1 MSDVEPLIRRE
12 LQWMAL
18 GTLEDKDLASII
30 IAKSRRRRLRRLAS
44 MLVFGLSISVISIQG
59 YVVVSNLLNPESTNS
74 STSTASSDT
83 YESSSVEPTS
93 EPVAPTQNTSPT
105 GAQIRGVISDYP
117 VTWEES
123 IGDLSAISKA
133 AGLGDTLG
141 GLTAQGLYVTWS
153 KCRVG
158 MCPTTWT
165 LSARN
170 KTEDIIFVAPS
181 LMVYV
186 DHSPLVSSSRP
197 LSVVPGSNVNLVFSF
212 PELKDMTNVDDKATW
227 QWNWFLTVAR

>member
-74 STSTASSDT
+74 STSTTSSDT

>member
-30 IAKSRRRRLRRLAS
+30 IAKSRRRRLRRWAS
-44 MLVFGLSISVISIQG
+44 IFGFALVVSAVSIQG
-59 YVVVSNLLNPESTNS
+59 YVVVNNLLNSESTTT
-74 STSTASSDT
+74 STSSGTF
-83 YESSSVEPTS
+83 ENSSVEPTS
-93 EPVAPTQNTSPT
+93 EPVAPIKDSSPK

-133 AGLGDTLG
+133 GGLGDTLG
-141 GLTAQGLYVTWS
+141 GLTAQGLHVTWTN
-153 KCRVG
+153 CRVG
-158 MCPTTWT
+158 KCPTTWT
-165 LSARN
+165 LSAIN

-186 DHSPLVSSSRP
+186 DNSPLVSSSRP
-197 LSVVPGSNVNLVFSF
+197 LSVIPGANVNLVFSF
-212 PELKDMTNVDDKATW
+212 PELKDITNVGDKATW

>member
-44 MLVFGLSISVISIQG
+44 MLIFGLSISVISIQG
-59 YVVVSNLLNPESTNS
+59 YVLANNLLTPESTTS
-74 STSTASSDT
+74 STSTTSSGT
-83 YESSSVEPTS
+83 YENSSVEPTS
-93 EPVAPTQNTSPT
+93 KPVAPTQNTSPI

-117 VTWEES
+117 ITWEES

-141 GLTAQGLYVTWS
+141 V
-153 KCRVG
+153 
-158 MCPTTWT
+158 
-165 LSARN
+165 
-170 KTEDIIFVAPS
+170 
-181 LMVYV
+181 
-186 DHSPLVSSSRP
+186 
-197 LSVVPGSNVNLVFSF
+197 
-212 PELKDMTNVDDKATW
+212 
-227 QWNWFLTVAR
+227 

>member
-44 MLVFGLSISVISIQG
+44 MCGFALVVSAVSIQG
-59 YVVVSNLLNPESTNS
+59 YLLVNNLSNSESTTT
-74 STSTASSDT
+74 STSSGT
-83 YESSSVEPTS
+83 YENSSVEPTS
-93 EPVAPTQNTSPT
+93 EPVAPTKDSSPK

-133 AGLGDTLG
+133 GGLGDTLG
-141 GLTAQGLYVTWS
+141 GLTAQGLYVTWTN
-153 KCRVG
+153 CRVG
-158 MCPTTWT
+158 KCPTTWT

-186 DHSPLVSSSRP
+186 DNSPLVSSSRP
-197 LSVVPGSNVNLVFSF
+197 LSVVPGGNVNLVFSF
-212 PELKDMTNVDDKATW
+212 PEFKDMTNVGNKATW

>member
-44 MLVFGLSISVISIQG
+44 ICGFALVVSAVSIQG
-59 YVVVSNLLNPESTNS
+59 YVVVNNLLNSESTTT
-74 STSTASSDT
+74 STSSGT
-83 YESSSVEPTS
+83 YENSSVEPTS
-93 EPVAPTQNTSPT
+93 EPVAPTKDSSPK

-133 AGLGDTLG
+133 GGLGDTLG
-141 GLTAQGLYVTWS
+141 GLTAQGLHVTWTN
-153 KCRVG
+153 CRVG
-158 MCPTTWT
+158 KCPTTWT
-165 LSARN
+165 LSAIN
-170 KTEDIIFVAPS
+170 KTGDIIFVAPS

-186 DHSPLVSSSRP
+186 DNSPLVSSSRP
-197 LSVVPGSNVNLVFSF
+197 LSVVPGGNVNLVFSF
-212 PELKDMTNVDDKATW
+212 PEFKDMTNVGNKATW

>member
-74 STSTASSDT
+74 STSTTSSDT
-83 YESSSVEPTS
+83 YENSSVEPTS

-197 LSVVPGSNVNLVFSF
+197 LS
-212 PELKDMTNVDDKATW
+212 
-227 QWNWFLTVAR
+227 

>member
-12 LQWMAL
+12 LQWMTL
-18 GTLEDKDLASII
+18 GLLEDKDLAAII
-30 IAKSRRRRLRRLAS
+30 IAKSRRRRMRRVVGIALFTLGVS
-44 MLVFGLSISVISIQG
+44 VLSILG
-59 YVVVSNLLNPESTNS
+59 YVAVTNLFGSDSTP
-74 STSTASSDT
+74 TSDIG
-83 YESSSVEPTS
+83 SSVYPTS
-93 EPVAPTQNTSPT
+93 DPVTPTENSPSP

-117 VTWEES
+117 VTWEQS

-141 GLTAQGLYVTWS
+141 GLTAQGLHVTWT

-158 MCPTTWT
+158 VCPTTWT
-165 LSARN
+165 LSAKN
-170 KTEDIIFVAPS
+170 KTEDIISVAPS

-186 DHSPLVSSSRP
+186 DHAPLISSSRP
-197 LSVVPGSNVNLVFSF
+197 LTVIPGGNVNLVFTF
-212 PELKDMTNVDDKATW
+212 PEFSEMTNVGNKATW

>member
-44 MLVFGLSISVISIQG
+44 MFGFALVVSAVSIQG
-59 YVVVSNLLNPESTNS
+59 YLLVNNLSNSVSTTT
-74 STSTASSDT
+74 STSSGT
-83 YESSSVEPTS
+83 YENSSVEPTS
-93 EPVAPTQNTSPT
+93 EPVAPTQNSSPK

-117 VTWEES
+117 VTWEDS
-123 IGDLSAISKA
+123 VGDLSAISKA
-133 AGLGDTLG
+133 GGLGDTLG
-141 GLTAQGLYVTWS
+141 GLTAQGLYVTWTS
-153 KCRVG
+153 CRVG
-158 MCPTTWT
+158 KCPTTWT
-165 LSARN
+165 LSAVN

-186 DHSPLVSSSRP
+186 DNSPLVSSSRP
-197 LSVVPGSNVNLVFSF
+197 LSVVPGGNVNLVFSF
-212 PELKDMTNVDDKATW
+212 PEFKDMTNVGNKATW

>member
-30 IAKSRRRRLRRLAS
+30 IAKSRRRRLRRLAAFFGFA
-44 MLVFGLSISVISIQG
+44 LVVSAISIQG
-59 YVVVSNLLNPESTNS
+59 YILITNIRNAESI
-74 STSTASSDT
+74 STASTSSNT
-83 YESSSVEPTS
+83 YENSSVEPTAD
-93 EPVAPTQNTSPT
+93 PTAPTQNTSPT

-123 IGDLSAISKA
+123 IGDLSAISRA

-170 KTEDIIFVAPS
+170 KTGDIIFVAPS

-186 DHSPLVSSSRP
+186 DHAPLISSSRP
-197 LSVVPGSNVNLVFSF
+197 LSVVPGGNVNLVFTF
-212 PELKDMTNVDDKATW
+212 PEFKDITNVEDKATW

>member
-59 YVVVSNLLNPESTNS
+59 YL
-74 STSTASSDT
+74 
-83 YESSSVEPTS
+83 SVEPTN
-93 EPVAPTQNTSPT
+93 EPVAPTQNSSPT

-158 MCPTTWT
+158 VCPTTWT

>member
-59 YVVVSNLLNPESTNS
+59 YLFANNLLNSESDT
-74 STSTASSDT
+74 TTTSSDT

-93 EPVAPTQNTSPT
+93 EPVAPTKDSSPK

-133 AGLGDTLG
+133 GGLGDTLG
-141 GLTAQGLYVTWS
+141 GLTAQGLHVTWTN
-153 KCRVG
+153 CRVG
-158 MCPTTWT
+158 KCPTTWT
-165 LSARN
+165 LSAIN
-170 KTEDIIFVAPS
+170 KTGDIIFVAPS

-186 DHSPLVSSSRP
+186 DNSPLVSSSRP
-197 LSVVPGSNVNLVFSF
+197 LSVVPGANVNLVFSF
-212 PELKDMTNVDDKATW
+212 PEFKDMTNVGNKATW

>member
-44 MLVFGLSISVISIQG
+44 MLIFGLSISVISIQG
-59 YVVVSNLLNPESTNS
+59 YVLANNLLIPESTTS
-74 STSTASSDT
+74 STSTTSSDT
-83 YESSSVEPTS
+83 YGNSSVEPTS
-93 EPVAPTQNTSPT
+93 EPVAPTQNSSPT

-170 KTEDIIFVAPS
+170 KTEDIIFVETS

-197 LSVVPGSNVNLVFSF
+197 LSVIPGGNVNLVFTF

>member
-44 MLVFGLSISVISIQG
+44 MLVFGVSISVISIQG
-59 YVVVSNLLNPESTNS
+59 YVLANNLLNPESTTS
-74 STSTASSDT
+74 STSTTSSDT
-83 YESSSVEPTS
+83 YENSSVEPTS
-93 EPVAPTQNTSPT
+93 EPVAPTQNSSPT

-158 MCPTTWT
+158 VCPTTWT

>member
-44 MLVFGLSISVISIQG
+44 MLIFGLSISVISIQG
-59 YVVVSNLLNPESTNS
+59 YVLANNLLNPESTT
-74 STSTASSDT
+74 TSTTSSDT
-83 YESSSVEPTS
+83 YENSSVEPTS
-93 EPVAPTQNTSPT
+93 EPVAPTQNSSPT

-158 MCPTTWT
+158 VCPTTWT

-197 LSVVPGSNVNLVFSF
+197 LSVIPGGNVNLVFAF
-212 PELKDMTNVDDKATW
+212 PEFKDMTNVDDKATW

>member
-74 STSTASSDT
+74 STSTTSSDT

-93 EPVAPTQNTSPT
+93 EPVAPTQNSSPT